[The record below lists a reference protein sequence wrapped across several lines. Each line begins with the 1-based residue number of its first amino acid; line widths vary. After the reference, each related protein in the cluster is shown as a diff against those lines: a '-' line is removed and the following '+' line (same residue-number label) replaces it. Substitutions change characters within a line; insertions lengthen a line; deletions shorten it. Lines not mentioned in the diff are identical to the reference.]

1 MSWNPLSWFT
11 AAKTEFEAI
20 EQKAE
25 EIAISLDTEA
35 LQAVEWLEST
45 LHAGLDEL
53 TGLQSRLEN
62 DIADKTEALQAV
74 KDAIAKAKSVVPQPA
89 PAPQPEP
96 APAPAEP
103 QP

>member
-25 EIAISLDTEA
+25 EIAISLESEA
-35 LQAVEWLEST
+35 LQAVEWFENT

-53 TGLQSRLEN
+53 TDLQSRLEN

-74 KDAIAKAKSVVPQPA
+74 KDAIAKAQSVVPQ
-89 PAPQPEP
+89 PQPEP
-96 APAPAEP
+96 APAPADP

>member
-1 MSWNPLSWFT
+1 MNWFQT
-11 AAKTEFEAI
+11 AKTEVEKV

-25 EIAISLDTEA
+25 EIVISLESEA
-35 LQAVEWLEST
+35 LQAVEWFENT

-53 TGLQSRLEN
+53 TDLQSRLEN

-74 KDAIAKAKSVVPQPA
+74 KDAIAKAKSVVPQPV
-89 PAPQPEP
+89 QPEP